1 MKFKYTATNK
11 TGQLIDGRVEANDQK
26 TAVELVRK
34 LGYRPVLIK
43 PEKKKGLNLSFGEEK
58 VKLDE
63 LTIFT
68 RQLSAMISASVPLL
82 GSLNSLS
89 GDGKTPLQKILKQI
103 ITDIEGGATL
113 AVAMSKHPKTF
124 DDIYVN
130 MINAGETAGILDD
143 ILKRLAIQQEKS
155 ATIRKKIKS
164 AMAYPTVLIVIT
176 VVAFFGLMILVI
188 PKIGEILTGLG
199 GANAKLPAITQMMLD
214 LSSFLINFWYIIFP
228 ALFGG
233 FFGLI
238 KYIKTPKGKVVFDRI
253 LLKIPGI
260 NAIVS
265 KTIVARFS
273 RTFSALMGAGVSVI
287 KALEVTSQAVGNDV
301 YKQALIEAVNEV
313 RNGNQLSTILKNQGK
328 MWPEIVVQ
336 MMAVGEETGSTE
348 TILTKVADFYEEEV
362 DLAIEQIN
370 SIIEPVMIVIMGS
383 MVGVIAASVM
393 SPIANL
399 SKNIE

>member
-238 KYIKTPKGKVVFDRI
+238 KYIRTPKGKVVFDRI